1 MKSVVNFCG
10 WMIALLAACPLA
22 GADRAGWSFDTG
34 LSSEQAAELPA
45 TFEIRWAQVVE
56 FGEPK

>member
-1 MKSVVNFCG
+1 
-10 WMIALLAACPLA
+10 MIALLAACPLA